1 MWRTA
6 LVNFFLL
13 QLLFFCFTEL
23 LRQNSFVLDARLQRL
38 YSSKKKKTGKRNIYD
53 YMIIFCKIIWKML
66 RFNCPWLNILQRV
79 TSWQTRL
86 HQHSS
91 LVYESPYYS
100 YFKQPN
106 LSSNKF
112 IKRNMVLK
120 IEQQIKLSINNFFI
134 LHYFKNK
141 IEIFFSYSYTSI
153 H

>member
-1 MWRTA
+1 MT
-6 LVNFFLL
+6 NCTCKFFSSSTTFFLFYRTFTPKFVCPRCEVTGTI
-13 QLLFFCFTEL
+13 LFKE
-23 LRQNSFVLDARLQRL
+23 
-38 YSSKKKKTGKRNIYD
+38 KKTGKRNIYD